1 MSSVISLLVII
12 QTMSVTASQ
21 ESCHCSNG
29 CSDFPNTAC
38 PTRSLGPVCKTP
50 WFGSFCQMENI
61 AFHKTAT
68 QSTTYN
74 YLGHFHA
81 SYAVDGNTDTD
92 FSHSSC
98 SHTDE
103 PVGGSAS
110 WQVLLGDHR
119 VFNISRIRIYLRQD
133 FLIHNKNMQVFVSGY
148 LCNTASGTTLD
159 GTRGPVTNPFDVT
172 CRHVTKGNKVT
183 IKMSGPYLTLCE
195 VQVFVCSDGWFGSDC
210 NKQCQCLDPSEVCD
224 KETGYCRSGCAAG
237 KQGPGC
243 QQACRDGW
251 FGNKCEKQCHC
262 LDPSEVCD
270 KDTGYC
276 KSGCA
281 AGKHGPGCQ
290 QVCSD
295 GWFASDCNKQCQCL
309 DPYEVCDKETGNCTS
324 GCAAG
329 KHGFGCQQV
338 CSDGWFG
345 SGCNKRCQCLDPSEV
360 CDKETGNCTSG
371 CAAGKHGFGCQQV
384 CSDGRFAI
392 GCNKRCQCLD
402 PSEVCDKETGNCRSG
417 CAAGKQGKGCQQ
429 DCDDGQY
436 GVNCSYMCG
445 QCSGSSDCQ
454 KVDGTCTQGCQH
466 DFNPPLCK
474 ACVQGKYSVN
484 CSATCGHC
492 KDGPGCDR
500 STGHCE
506 RGCLP
511 GYVSPLC
518 VDECG
523 DYTYGL
529 NCLNQCEVC
538 DKVTGECGTGYQTTP
553 PPTTTLATGTE
564 HSQDIR
570 LIAACCVMALLFVY
584 SAVTT
589 TLVVRLKRGQA
600 LIKAELEKQ
609 YISLETPAESP
620 IYDVIAGTHTY
631 NNDVQS
637 GDSDYE
643 NINTHGAT
651 SL

>member
-237 KQGPGC
+237 KQGP
-243 QQACRDGW
+243 
-251 FGNKCEKQCHC
+251 
-262 LDPSEVCD
+262 
-270 KDTGYC
+270 
-276 KSGCA
+276 
-281 AGKHGPGCQ
+281 
-290 QVCSD
+290 
-295 GWFASDCNKQCQCL
+295 
-309 DPYEVCDKETGNCTS
+309 
-324 GCAAG
+324 
-329 KHGFGCQQV
+329 
-338 CSDGWFG
+338 
-345 SGCNKRCQCLDPSEV
+345 
-360 CDKETGNCTSG
+360 
-371 CAAGKHGFGCQQV
+371 GCQQV